1 MRVMGTVPPAV
12 NFLVSVI
19 VSLSIGLAA
28 LAASA
33 EPLSPGRP
41 AGIRQARIESGSEAL
56 MIGTGAAI
64 MVAVGIL
71 ASRDFATVNSLE
83 IGSQPAVTPPVTTTT
98 TVSTSTTS

>member
-12 NFLVSVI
+12 NFLVGFL
-19 VSLSIGLAA
+19 VSLSVGLGAM
-28 LAASA
+28 AASA

-71 ASRDFATVNSLE
+71 ASKDFATVNSLQ
-83 IGSQPAVTPPVTTTT
+83 IGSQAAVTPPTTTT